1 MNTKQSNSVEEI
13 RNEFQKLSEK
23 SHEEKVE
30 HRAQMLSYIFLSEA
44 QKAMDRKGWTRKQ
57 LADEI
62 GTSANYLTQIFRGD
76 RILNFKMVAKI
87 EYALDLKYGI
97 YEESNQR
104 IEMKESGLFND
115 EFQSVADN
123 EPTEEKTA
131 LEWLEDLPDGYR
143 ERALENYDYM
153 YDGIY
158 PIGGLS
164 DAILDSFHWRS
175 TPEGHKFWKTVYEW
189 ALGYVELPPLL
200 DKDK

>member
-30 HRAQMLSYIFLSEA
+30 HRAQMLSHIFMSEA

-62 GTSANYLTQIFRGD
+62 GTSANYLTQLFRGD
-76 RILNFKMVAKI
+76 RLLNFKTVAKI

-104 IEMKESGLFND
+104 IEMEESELFNS

-131 LEWLEDLPDGYR
+131 LELLEELPDGYR
-143 ERALENYDYM
+143 ELAIKNCDY
-153 YDGIY
+153 
-158 PIGGLS
+158 GGLLVDKLS
-164 DAILDSFHWRS
+164 DAILDAFLWGGS
-175 TPEGHKFWKTVYEW
+175 PEGFEFWKTVYEW
-189 ALGYVELPPLL
+189 ALGYVELPPLPEE
-200 DKDK
+200 DK